1 MHPRRGLGF
10 VTLRI
15 LFVASLHHVQ
25 QLQTAIANT
34 APGEPLPLFPPSMMQ
49 HFYERALRRRG
60 HELAVF
66 WRERPRRDYR
76 FRAGFTPAK
85 AMQAL
90 MQRLPPA
97 LSPQLLQRNRQL
109 LEAAAEFR
117 PDVLW
122 LVGGNRVILPDTLAA
137 IKRAHGCPL
146 VFASG
151 VSPLVFACPLD
162 NRAMP
167 LCDLALVNDKYHGM
181 QLLELG
187 ARRMVCLPL
196 AAMDPEFHRPRQTDE
211 AQHAALRSD
220 IAFIGTLL
228 PSHLYGERVRA
239 LATLHDFDLGI
250 WSTHDVPPELHP
262 FLRGAALGE
271 SMMQALSAAK
281 LTVNP
286 HGQFMR
292 YGGNMRLFEAAGAG
306 TLQLTDD
313 DRAGVHKWF
322 TPGENILTFRDEAD
336 LRDKIAYF
344 LAHDDERED
353 MARRAREHVLAQHR
367 YDQRVDVLE
376 TLLAA
381 L

>member
-1 MHPRRGLGF
+1 
-10 VTLRI
+10 
-15 LFVASLHHVQ
+15 
-25 QLQTAIANT
+25 
-34 APGEPLPLFPPSMMQ
+34 MMQ

-66 WRERPRRDYR
+66 WRERPGRDYR

-97 LSPQLLQRNRQL
+97 LNPQVQRRNRQL

-137 IKRAHGCPL
+137 IKQAHGSRL
-146 VFASG
+146 IFASG

-162 NRAMP
+162 NQAMP

-187 ARRMVCLPL
+187 ARRMACLPL
-196 AAMDPEFHRPRQTDE
+196 AAMDPDFHRPRQTNE
-211 AQHAALRSD
+211 AQLAALRSD

-228 PSHLYGERVRA
+228 PSHLYGERARA
-239 LATLHDFDLGI
+239 LAALREFDLGI
-250 WSTHDVPPELHP
+250 WSTHDVPPELRP
-262 FLRGAALGE
+262 CLRGAALGE

-322 TPGENILTFRDEAD
+322 TPGKNILTFRNEAD
-336 LRDKIAYF
+336 LRDKVAYF

-367 YDQRVDVLE
+367 YDQRVDALE